1 MKIETFKTFFY
12 RLTRRLLF
20 KSRER
25 YRFVCGTLEV
35 LDLSLLRITRI
46 LRTIYLRGVD

>member
-12 RLTRRLLF
+12 RLTRRLL
-20 KSRER
+20 R
-25 YRFVCGTLEV
+25 YRFVCGTLKV